1 MDENLKKEA
10 DTLFTDLGMNLTT
23 AINTFIR
30 QSIREQRIPFE
41 ISKRPAIQY
50 MTKGEIDKAFDK
62 EFLKHIEA
70 YKELAK

>member
-1 MDENLKKEA
+1 
-10 DTLFTDLGMNLTT
+10 
-23 AINTFIR
+23 
-30 QSIREQRIPFE
+30 
-41 ISKRPAIQY
+41 